1 MRSSPARA
9 ILLAGSAAILVAI
22 PALSQDRSRP
32 ESLLPPG
39 FNDPKTLPPPVEKQA
54 PQPRPPRVQPQAE
67 GPASN
72 TVEPG
77 AAAAENGVAAEEAG
91 NVEEVPLTTSAL
103 PRPSNYFTVPQGA
116 ARATDPVGPLEPGNF
131 GLGAEAFGRSNG
143 LFVRGLMRRLD
154 APLPSRWASILLRR
168 ALLSRVPVPVGL
180 QPVDWVAERAS
191 LLLNMGEADA
201 ARMLV
206 QAVDVEFYTPRM
218 IEAASETAL
227 ATADPAALCPLVAPA
242 RSLSNAQVWTLA
254 DGMCAALEGES
265 ARAGAII
272 DQLRDRN
279 GTSIDLQLA
288 EKVIGA
294 GAETRRAIQVEW
306 DGVGRITPW
315 RFGLASA
322 TGIVIP
328 APLMASAGPRIQ
340 AWLARAPMVPIEQR
354 LAAASTAAAL
364 GVFSSN
370 ALVEIYSLAL
380 DQTDPAEAAD
390 TVGARLRTAW
400 VEQDPGGRMTALR
413 SLWTESDAA
422 VERQARLILTAGA
435 AARIPV
441 SDAYSADADNLV
453 ASMLSAGLD
462 AQAARW
468 ASLVD
473 QSGTSGRAWAML
485 ALGTPRPAVS
495 LDAGRIRA
503 FVEADD
509 SPGRRRGPLLVAGLA
524 GLGRISADQAAAAG
538 FRAEGEDIWTRAID
552 QAARERAPGTVALLA
567 GIGMQTADW
576 SGVPP
581 LYLYHILRA
590 LRAVGLDFEARMIA
604 AEAVARL

>member
-1 MRSSPARA
+1 MRSWPAKA
-9 ILLAGSAAILVAI
+9 ALLAGAGAFLAAI
-22 PALSQDRSRP
+22 PALSQDRASP

-39 FNDPKTLPPPVEKQA
+39 FGDPQTLPPPAEKTPPA
-54 PQPRPPRVQPQAE
+54 PRAPRPPAPAE
-67 GPASN
+67 GPATN
-72 TVEPG
+72 GAEP
-77 AAAAENGVAAEEAG
+77 AEAVANGVAPTEG
-91 NVEEVPLTTSAL
+91 GDVEEVPLDTRAL
-103 PRPSNYFTVPQGA
+103 PRPTNYFTVPEGA
-116 ARATDPVGPLEPGNF
+116 ARSTDRVGPLEPGNF
-131 GLGAEAFGRSNG
+131 GLGAEAFGPTNG
-143 LFVRGLMRRLD
+143 IFLRGLMRRLD
-154 APLPSRWASILLRR
+154 APLPSRWTSILLRR
-168 ALLSRVPVPVGL
+168 ALLSRVPVPAGL
-180 QPVDWVAERAS
+180 NPVDWVAERAA

-206 QAVDVEFYTPRM
+206 QAVDVELYTPRM

-242 RSLSNAQVWTLA
+242 RSLSDAQVWTLA
-254 DGMCAALEGES
+254 DGMCAALEGEA

-272 DQLRDRN
+272 DQVRDRN

-288 EKVIGA
+288 EKVVGA
-294 GAETRRAIQVEW
+294 GAETRRAIEIEW
-306 DGVGRITPW
+306 EGVGRVTPW

-322 TGIVIP
+322 TGIAIP
-328 APLMASAGPRIQ
+328 APLMAGAGPRIQ
-340 AWLARAPMVPIEQR
+340 AWLARAPMVPLEQR
-354 LAAASTAAAL
+354 LGAASTAATL
-364 GVFSSN
+364 GVLSSN
-370 ALVEIYSLAL
+370 ALVELYSVAL
-380 DQTDPAEAAD
+380 DQTDAAEAAG

-400 VEQDPGGRMTALR
+400 IEQDAGRRMTALR
-413 SLWTESDAA
+413 SLWTESDAP

-441 SDAYSADADNLV
+441 SDALAGDASDLV

-468 ASLVD
+468 APVIE
-473 QSGTSGRAWAML
+473 QSGDSGRAWAML
-485 ALGTPRPAVS
+485 ALGAPRVEVGV
-495 LDAGRIRA
+495 DGGRIQA
-503 FVEADD
+503 YIDGDD
-509 SPGRRRGPLLVAGLA
+509 SPARRRGPLLVAGLA

-538 FRAEGEDIWTRAID
+538 FRPEAEDVWTRAID

-567 GIGMQTADW
+567 GVGMQTADW

-581 LYLYHILRA
+581 LYLYHICRA